1 MNLSPSIKAAFSNF
15 AKDHPGIELALTEA
29 TEPKALVIRVGGDLD
44 TGNSA
49 AFLRL
54 ALEVLES
61 AKETGGLAVELSGLR
76 YISSTGVGVL
86 ATLMTDA
93 AKSGLPFMLC
103 SVPQSAQGIFQALGL
118 WSFFTTI
125 DGIKE
130 KS

>member
-1 MNLSPSIKAAFSNF
+1 MNLSPSTKAAFSNF

-54 ALEVLES
+54 AQEVLEP
-61 AKETGGLAVELSGLR
+61 AKEIGGLAIELSGLR

-86 ATLMTDA
+86 ATLLTDSS
-93 AKSGLPFMLC
+93 KKGLPFMLC
-103 SVPQSAQGIFQALGL
+103 SVPQSAKSIFEVLGL
-118 WSFFTTI
+118 WSFFTTV
-125 DGIKE
+125 DGMKE
-130 KS
+130 RV